1 MRMKTPQMYKRLLLV
16 IVTLVLLGGCA
27 QPPSRRL
34 EEVRNIV
41 AHAYASGAA
50 EFAPGEYQL
59 SSSALQAAEQQMKD
73 RDYRQAQRTLE
84 LAQRYSAEAL
94 SLTIEIKRQLAEEQ
108 ALITKQKRLEQLK
121 LEQQKKHEL
130 EEQQRLARELK
141 LKQEQEAERRK
152 ELLKKKQ
159 ERQAKISVPVKE
171 DAPAPVA
178 AQLVFEIQ
186 VQAGESL
193 ADISARPEVY
203 DDSDLW
209 PLIYKANRDQIKDP
223 REIFVGQNLVIPRDK
238 SNAEIDAARQEAQAL
253 NLF

>member
-1 MRMKTPQMYKRLLLV
+1 MNVAQMFLRLV
-16 IVTLVLLGGCA
+16 PVFGVTLVLLGGCA
-27 QPPSRRL
+27 QPPSTRL

-59 SSSALQAAEQQMKD
+59 SSSALQAAEQQIKD
-73 RDYRQAQRTLE
+73 KDYREAQRTLE

-108 ALITKQKRLEQLK
+108 AQITKQKRLEQLE
-121 LEQQKKHEL
+121 LEKQRKREL
-130 EEQQRLARELK
+130 EEQRRKALELK
-141 LKQEQEAERRK
+141 LRQEQEAERRK

-159 ERQAKISVPVKE
+159 ERQTKISVPNKE
-171 DAPAPVA
+171 QLPNPAPL
-178 AQLVFEIQ
+178 QLVSEIQ

-203 DDSDLW
+203 DDADLW

>member
-1 MRMKTPQMYKRLLLV
+1 MKMPQMLTRLLLV
-16 IVTLVLLGGCA
+16 IVTLVLLGGCV
-27 QPPSRRL
+27 QPPSIRL

-59 SSSALQAAEQQMKD
+59 SSSALQAAEQQIKNKN
-73 RDYRQAQRTLE
+73 YREAQRTLE

-108 ALITKQKRLEQLK
+108 ALVTKQKRLEQL
-121 LEQQKKHEL
+121 EIEKKKQREL
-130 EEQQRLARELK
+130 EEQQRLARELR
-141 LKQEQEAERRK
+141 LKQEQEAKRRK

-159 ERQAKISVPVKE
+159 ERQAAVTVTLKEKVPV
-171 DAPAPVA
+171 PAPP
-178 AQLVFEIQ
+178 QLKAEIQ

-193 ADISARPEVY
+193 ADIAARDDVY
-203 DDSDLW
+203 DDADLW

-238 SNAEIDAARQEAQAL
+238 THAEIDAARQEAQAL

>member
-1 MRMKTPQMYKRLLLV
+1 MNSGQMLIRLIPV
-16 IVTLVLLGGCA
+16 ICVTLILLGGCA
-27 QPPSRRL
+27 QPPSTRL

-59 SSSALQAAEQQMKD
+59 SSSALQAAEQQIKD
-73 RDYRQAQRTLE
+73 KDYRVAQRTLE

-108 ALITKQKRLEQLK
+108 ALVTKQKRLEQLE
-121 LEQQKKHEL
+121 LEIRKKREL
-130 EEQQRLARELK
+130 EEQQRQAQELR
-141 LKQEQEAERRK
+141 LRQQQEAGRRK

-159 ERQAKISVPVKE
+159 ERQAKVSVPSKE
-171 DAPAPVA
+171 EPLVPKPQPLVA
-178 AQLVFEIQ
+178 KIQ

-203 DDSDLW
+203 DDADLW

-238 SNAEIDAARQEAQAL
+238 TTAEVDAARQEAQAL